1 MTAQSNY
8 QTTALTTLA
17 VEINEHHRQA
27 EASAKTALEHAR
39 AAGDLLLQAKGK
51 CQHGTWGEWL
61 VQNFQGSTRT
71 AQRYMGFS
79 KRWPELEA
87 KTTRVADLPIREAA
101 RLLAD
106 SGPID
111 LDVEI
116 HPAANMFPE
125 FDGDGYEAMKA
136 DIAKYGQKVPI
147 TFYCGQLLD
156 GRARLRAC
164 RELGIQPLTR
174 NVDGID
180 PVAYSVAMNLHRTHQ
195 TANEPIGS

>member
-1 MTAQSNY
+1 MKTDLVVLATDINRHHQEAQKAAES
-8 QTTALTTLA
+8 AL
-17 VEINEHHRQA
+17 Q
-27 EASAKTALEHAR
+27 HAR
-39 AAGDLLLQAKGK
+39 AAGELLLQAKER
-51 CQHGTWGEWL
+51 CQHGDWGKWL
-61 VQNFQGSTRT
+61 KENFNGSDRT
-71 AQRYMGFS
+71 AQRYMTFAN
-79 KRWPELEA
+79 RWSELEA

-147 TFYCGQLLD
+147 TLYCGQLLD